1 MSLRRSLPALVGA
14 VALTLGLPVAA
25 SAATPAPTAVMNPCG
40 FYETGSDAFYNHCT
54 GDGSNVVIK
63 VEVAMA
69 PDYESCVGPGRSWLG
84 SASRI
89 QGAHYT
95 GRTC

>member
-1 MSLRRSLPALVGA
+1 MRVRRLIPIALAA
-14 VALTLGLPVAA
+14 VLA
-25 SAATPAPTAVMNPCG
+25 SAAAGVVTATPAAADPCG

-54 GDGSNVVIK
+54 SDRSNVVIK
-63 VEVAMA
+63 VEVAWG
-69 PDYESCVGPGRSWLG
+69 PDYETCVGPGRSWLG
-84 SASRI
+84 SASKI